1 MKHPSHSR
9 ARPDGPQLT
18 RQLTRDTPAGSVPSA
33 KRGLEHRDLP
43 AKLRLMRN
51 NKWLYVMQQKLTDTV
66 GIQ

>member
-1 MKHPSHSR
+1 MRHPSHRR

-18 RQLTRDTPAGSVPSA
+18 RDTPAGSAPSA
-33 KRGLEHRDLP
+33 KRGLEQRDLP

-51 NKWLYVMQQKLTDTV
+51 NKWLYVMQQKLTDTA